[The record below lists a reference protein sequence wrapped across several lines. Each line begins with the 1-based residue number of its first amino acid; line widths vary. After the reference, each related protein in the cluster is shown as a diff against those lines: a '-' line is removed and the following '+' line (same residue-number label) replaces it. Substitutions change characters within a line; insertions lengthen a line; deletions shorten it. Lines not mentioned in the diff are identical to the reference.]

1 MTRIL
6 LADDHPIVREGLR
19 SLLEKEPGFSVV
31 GETADGLKVADLV
44 EKTQAEVLVLDLLM
58 PGLGGLDVAREVAR
72 RSPKTR
78 IVVLSMHSSEAF
90 VLRALRNGASA
101 YVLKDSSM
109 TELVRAVR
117 EVLAGRRYLSSRLS
131 ERAIETYI
139 NRADGGAVDIYE
151 TLTTRER
158 EVLHLAAE
166 GLSNPAIGERL
177 HISARTAEVHRAH
190 IMEKL
195 GLRNRTDLIAYALR
209 RGLIPSEAAGAV
221 PPQPAT
227 TSADGAADRP
237 HGKNGGFDT

>member
-1 MTRIL
+1 MEATK
-6 LADDHPIVREGLR
+6 AD
-19 SLLEKEPGFSVV
+19 
-31 GETADGLKVADLV
+31 
-44 EKTQAEVLVLDLLM
+44 VLVLDLLM

-90 VLRALRNGASA
+90 VLRALRSGASA
-101 YVLKDSSM
+101 YVLKDSST

-117 EVLAGRRYLSSRLS
+117 AVQAGGRYLSSSLS
-131 ERAIETYI
+131 ERAIESYI

-177 HISARTAEVHRAH
+177 HISARTAEAHRGN
-190 IMEKL
+190 IMQKL
-195 GLRNRTDLIAYALR
+195 GLRTRTELIAYALR
-209 RGLIPSEAAGAV
+209 RGLLPSEAAGAA
-221 PPQPAT
+221 PPPPA
-227 TSADGAADRP
+227 DDER
-237 HGKNGGFDT
+237 